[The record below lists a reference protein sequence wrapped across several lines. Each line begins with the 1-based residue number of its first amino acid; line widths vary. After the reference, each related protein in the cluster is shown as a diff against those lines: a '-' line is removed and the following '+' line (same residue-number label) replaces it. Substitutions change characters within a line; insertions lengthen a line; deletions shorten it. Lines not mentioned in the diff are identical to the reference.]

1 MRCAIRCGGLSLYL
15 ERGVLDNFREHD
27 STYCATF
34 SRVKSVDVGRQQ
46 CTTRLWEIV
55 RWARASSKSC
65 SRTTIAW
72 RSASRRG
79 SSRWATAPTTN
90 PLSNVPVAIS
100 NESTTN
106 REGSFSALCTG
117 LIAPFRAW
125 CCSREQARLQRAW
138 QSNFAPAACRKT
150 YHALVEG
157 TGVPAQGE
165 CIDWLLKDRERN
177 IVRRVKAGT
186 PGARK
191 CVLSFRRLAVR
202 GSKTL
207 VEIVPLTGRSHQI
220 RVQLAALGH
229 PIVGDRK
236 YGSRSSSRGTIALHA
251 ASLTFEHPV
260 LGNSVTLIAAD
271 PAAWKKL

>member
-1 MRCAIRCGGLSLYL
+1 MGPSEL
-15 ERGVLDNFREHD
+15 EILFEDNHCLAVCKPAGVLTMGDRTDDESVVERARRYLKRKHNKPG
-27 STYCATF
+27 
-34 SRVKSVDVGRQQ
+34 RVFLGVVH
-46 CTTRLWEIV
+46 RLDRPV
-55 RWARASSKSC
+55 SGVVLFARTSK
-65 SRTTIAW
+65 A
-72 RSASRRG
+72 A
-79 SSRWATAPTTN
+79 
-90 PLSNVPVAIS
+90 
-100 NESTTN
+100 
-106 REGSFSALCTG
+106 
-117 LIAPFRAW
+117 
-125 CCSREQARLQRAW
+125 ARLAEQFR
-138 QSNFAPAACRKT
+138 SGRVRKT

-191 CVLSFRRLAVR
+191 CVLSFRRLAAH